1 MYCKYCGTEN
11 ADTSKFC
18 KECGKLL
25 RTEAPKPEAAG
36 EALAPDQTAKE
47 AAQVRPGQEGVQP
60 NLCNQNPY
68 GQNVGGQ
75 GGPQSNPYQQ
85 NSIGQNGAQVNSPNQ
100 NPYNQN
106 SYNQNSYNQNSYNQN
121 PYNQNSYNQ
130 NPYNQNPYNQKPY
143 GQANAASDGH
153 GMGVPKKKKSK
164 KPLVI
169 TLVIAVLVAVIGS
182 FVFLG
187 IRAGSTSAPI
197 KQFERSMKSG
207 DWGKLY
213 SSIYWG
219 EDMDNYQTKSEFI
232 DSMDESVSS
241 LVAMVSTF
249 SGMKFEIQDEG
260 LSYTGSDGLTR
271 KDVTVT
277 MKVSIFGTD
286 QEENLDL
293 TLVKA
298 GKKFG
303 MFPTWKID
311 ASSMGE
317 FF

>member
-47 AAQVRPGQEGVQP
+47 SAQVRPGQEGAQP

-106 SYNQNSYNQNSYNQN
+106 SYNQN
-121 PYNQNSYNQ
+121 
-130 NPYNQNPYNQKPY
+130 PYNQNPYNPKPY
-143 GQANAASDGH
+143 GQANAASDGY

>member
-47 AAQVRPGQEGVQP
+47 SAQVRPGQEGAQP

-106 SYNQNSYNQNSYNQN
+106 SYNQNSYNQN
-121 PYNQNSYNQ
+121 
-130 NPYNQNPYNQKPY
+130 PYNQNPYNPKPY
-143 GQANAASDGH
+143 GQANAASDGY
-153 GMGVPKKKKSK
+153 GMGAPKKKKSK

>member
-47 AAQVRPGQEGVQP
+47 AAQVRQGQEGAQP
-60 NLCNQNPY
+60 DLCNQNSY

-75 GGPQSNPYQQ
+75 GGFQSNPYLQ
-85 NSIGQNGAQVNSPNQ
+85 NSIGQSGAQVNSPNQ

-106 SYNQNSYNQNSYNQN
+106 SYNQNSYNQN
-121 PYNQNSYNQ
+121 
-130 NPYNQNPYNQKPY
+130 PYNQNPYNPKPY
-143 GQANAASDGH
+143 GQANAASDGY

>member
-18 KECGKLL
+18 KECGKPL

-47 AAQVRPGQEGVQP
+47 AAQVRQGQEGAQP
-60 NLCNQNPY
+60 DLCNQNSY

-85 NSIGQNGAQVNSPNQ
+85 NSIGQSGAQVNSPNQ

-106 SYNQNSYNQNSYNQN
+106 S
-121 PYNQNSYNQ
+121 YNQNSYNQ

-241 LVAMVSTF
+241 LVAMVSTL

>member
-25 RTEAPKPEAAG
+25 RTESPKPEAAG

-47 AAQVRPGQEGVQP
+47 SAQVRPGQEGAQP
-60 NLCNQNPY
+60 NLCSQNSY

-75 GGPQSNPYQQ
+75 GGFQSNPYLQ
-85 NSIGQNGAQVNSPNQ
+85 NSVGQSGTQVNSPNL
-100 NPYNQN
+100 NP
-106 SYNQNSYNQNSYNQN
+106 YNQNSYNQNSYNQN
-121 PYNQNSYNQ
+121 PYNQN
-130 NPYNQNPYNQKPY
+130 PYNPKSY
-143 GQANAASDGH
+143 GQANAASDGY

-260 LSYTGSDGLTR
+260 LSYIGSDGLTR

>member
-18 KECGKLL
+18 MECGKPL
-25 RTEAPKPEAAG
+25 RAAVPKPEAG
-36 EALAPDQTAKE
+36 ES
-47 AAQVRPGQEGVQP
+47 R
-60 NLCNQNPY
+60 
-68 GQNVGGQ
+68 
-75 GGPQSNPYQQ
+75 
-85 NSIGQNGAQVNSPNQ
+85 
-100 NPYNQN
+100 
-106 SYNQNSYNQNSYNQN
+106 
-121 PYNQNSYNQ
+121 
-130 NPYNQNPYNQKPY
+130 QKPY
-143 GQANAASDGH
+143 GQNDYEQGTPQPNPYQQSGYGQSGAQANPYSQNGYGQMNGAPDGY

-169 TLVIAVLVAVIGS
+169 TLVIVILAALIGG

-197 KQFERSMKSG
+197 KQFESSMKNG

-213 SSIYWG
+213 DSIYWG
-219 EDMDNYQTKSEFI
+219 SDMDNYQTKSEFV

-241 LVAMVSTF
+241 LVSMISTL
-249 SGMKFEIQDEG
+249 SSMKFEVQDEG

-277 MKVSIFGTD
+277 ISVSIFGTN
-286 QEENLDL
+286 QEENVDL

-303 MFPTWKID
+303 LFPTWKID

>member
-36 EALAPDQTAKE
+36 EAPAPDQTAKE
-47 AAQVRPGQEGVQP
+47 SAQVRPGQEGAQP

-85 NSIGQNGAQVNSPNQ
+85 NSIGQSGTQVNSHNQ

-106 SYNQNSYNQNSYNQN
+106 S
-121 PYNQNSYNQ
+121 YNQNSYNQ

-143 GQANAASDGH
+143 GQANASSDGY

-241 LVAMVSTF
+241 LVAMVSTL

>member
-85 NSIGQNGAQVNSPNQ
+85 NSIGQSGAQVNSP
-100 NPYNQN
+100 
-106 SYNQNSYNQNSYNQN
+106 
-121 PYNQNSYNQ
+121 NQNSYNQ
-130 NPYNQNPYNQKPY
+130 NPYNQNPYNPKPY
-143 GQANAASDGH
+143 GQANAASDGY

>member
-18 KECGKLL
+18 KECGKPL

-47 AAQVRPGQEGVQP
+47 AAQVRQGQEGAQP
-60 NLCNQNPY
+60 DLCNQNSY

-85 NSIGQNGAQVNSPNQ
+85 NSIGQSGAQVNSPNQ

-106 SYNQNSYNQNSYNQN
+106 S
-121 PYNQNSYNQ
+121 YNQNSYNQ

-260 LSYTGSDGLTR
+260 LSYIGSDGLTR

>member
-18 KECGKLL
+18 KECGKPL

-47 AAQVRPGQEGVQP
+47 AAQVRQGQEGAQP
-60 NLCNQNPY
+60 DLCNQNSY

-75 GGPQSNPYQQ
+75 GGFQSNPYLQ
-85 NSIGQNGAQVNSPNQ
+85 NSVGQSGTQVNSPNL
-100 NPYNQN
+100 NP
-106 SYNQNSYNQNSYNQN
+106 YNQNSYNQNSYNQN
-121 PYNQNSYNQ
+121 PYN
-130 NPYNQNPYNQKPY
+130 PKPY
-143 GQANAASDGH
+143 GQANASSDGY

-241 LVAMVSTF
+241 LVAMVSTL

>member
-47 AAQVRPGQEGVQP
+47 SAQVRPGQEGAQP

-85 NSIGQNGAQVNSPNQ
+85 NSIGQSGAQVNSP
-100 NPYNQN
+100 
-106 SYNQNSYNQNSYNQN
+106 NQN

-143 GQANAASDGH
+143 GQANAASDGY

-169 TLVIAVLVAVIGS
+169 TLVIAVLVAVIGG

>member
-36 EALAPDQTAKE
+36 EALASDQTAKE

-106 SYNQNSYNQNSYNQN
+106 SYNQNSYNQN
-121 PYNQNSYNQ
+121 
-130 NPYNQNPYNQKPY
+130 PYNQNPYNPKPY
-143 GQANAASDGH
+143 GQANAASDGY

>member
-47 AAQVRPGQEGVQP
+47 SAQVRPGQEGAQP

-85 NSIGQNGAQVNSPNQ
+85 NSIGQSGAQVNSPNQ

-106 SYNQNSYNQNSYNQN
+106 SYNQNSYNQN
-121 PYNQNSYNQ
+121 
-130 NPYNQNPYNQKPY
+130 PYNQNPYNPKPY

-241 LVAMVSTF
+241 LVAMISTF

>member
-1 MYCKYCGTEN
+1 M
-11 ADTSKFC
+11 
-18 KECGKLL
+18 
-25 RTEAPKPEAAG
+25 
-36 EALAPDQTAKE
+36 
-47 AAQVRPGQEGVQP
+47 
-60 NLCNQNPY
+60 
-68 GQNVGGQ
+68 
-75 GGPQSNPYQQ
+75 
-85 NSIGQNGAQVNSPNQ
+85 
-100 NPYNQN
+100 
-106 SYNQNSYNQNSYNQN
+106 
-121 PYNQNSYNQ
+121 
-130 NPYNQNPYNQKPY
+130 
-143 GQANAASDGH
+143 
-153 GMGVPKKKKSK
+153 

>member
-47 AAQVRPGQEGVQP
+47 AAQVRSGQEGVQP
-60 NLCNQNPY
+60 NLCSQNPY

-106 SYNQNSYNQNSYNQN
+106 SYNQN
-121 PYNQNSYNQ
+121 
-130 NPYNQNPYNQKPY
+130 PYNQNPYNQKPY
-143 GQANAASDGH
+143 GQANAASDGY
-153 GMGVPKKKKSK
+153 GMGAPKKKKSK

-241 LVAMVSTF
+241 LVAMISTF